1 MFTTTFVPLA
11 RSGWTATASDQGKRA
26 ADLLDADAASAW
38 DTRRGQAPDQWV
50 AVDLGAPQQ
59 VTRVDLLSI
68 DWRWV
73 PGGLRVDV
81 SPDGRR
87 WDTVSAVPDYWGPIF
102 FSEHH
107 AFLKVR
113 RGRVQ
118 AIFPPVLA
126 RHVRI
131 VQTASVPDRP
141 WAARELFA
149 YGPGGPRPAVPPPGE
164 LTAALR
170 REGIRFVYANHWLS
184 ARIQVESRGT
194 IGAQESNIN
203 VNDYSRT
210 EPDPTEL
217 VSPRFE
223 AGHAFLLGADAD
235 AAGIREMLAGQPV
248 TVRERTAGPY
258 PLLVLEP
265 AAAPRR
271 LDKTGWQL
279 TASEPGPPPQPVEAA
294 IDGDRRTRWTSRE
307 PGRPGL
313 SVTLDLGRPR
323 ALRGVEVRPGI
334 PGRELR
340 LHGSLDG
347 VAWTALEP
355 TTWAGSLY
363 WTGSELLRN
372 GGPKWAAL
380 FPRTSLRFL
389 RIGPAGPLRDPWTIA
404 EIDCLE

>member
-1 MFTTTFVPLA
+1 
-11 RSGWTATASDQGKRA
+11 
-26 ADLLDADAASAW
+26 
-38 DTRRGQAPDQWV
+38 
-50 AVDLGAPQQ
+50 
-59 VTRVDLLSI
+59 
-68 DWRWV
+68 
-73 PGGLRVDV
+73 
-81 SPDGRR
+81 
-87 WDTVSAVPDYWGPIF
+87 
-102 FSEHH
+102 
-107 AFLKVR
+107 
-113 RGRVQ
+113 
-118 AIFPPVLA
+118 
-126 RHVRI
+126 
-131 VQTASVPDRP
+131 
-141 WAARELFA
+141 
-149 YGPGGPRPAVPPPGE
+149 
-164 LTAALR
+164 
-170 REGIRFVYANHWLS
+170 
-184 ARIQVESRGT
+184 
-194 IGAQESNIN
+194 
-203 VNDYSRT
+203 
-210 EPDPTEL
+210 
-217 VSPRFE
+217 
-223 AGHAFLLGADAD
+223 
-235 AAGIREMLAGQPV
+235 V